1 MITPSFDD
9 FDAPASSTAPVNQ
22 APVKHRSSKDIAP
35 GIYFGMSNEQYHS
48 ANGISCS
55 GLKQVIECEADY
67 IWSKQCPQDPESL
80 RTFDIGTAF
89 HCIIGEPDEFD
100 SRYIIAPEF
109 NRRTNQGKADEA
121 AFLAE
126 VAHENKIVLS
136 HEDSRQLQMMRESC
150 YAHPVI
156 RMLLEMPGT
165 AEASIF
171 WNDAETGELMK
182 IRPDKYIQ
190 INDHHIVLDYKSIGQ
205 FDQMENQVERMGYH
219 MQYAMYCDGYRQQF
233 GTVPDF
239 YFAFCSTTLNCGRY
253 PATCRQLPHDWKAD
267 GHQLYRDA
275 LHKYHAAK
283 RDNDWLKIPEL
294 TRPRWAR

>member
-9 FDAPASSTAPVNQ
+9 FDLPAPAPIKPALPVQ
-22 APVKHRSSKDIAP
+22 VKDIAP

-55 GLKQVIECEADY
+55 GLKHVIACEADY
-67 IWSKQCPQDPESL
+67 MWSKQCPQDPEAL

-136 HEDSRQLQMMRESC
+136 HEDNKQLQMMRESC
-150 YAHPVI
+150 YAHPAI
-156 RMLLEMPGT
+156 RWLLEAQGV

-171 WNDAETGELMK
+171 WRDTETGELMK

-219 MQYAMYCDGYRQQF
+219 VQDAMYSDGYRQQF
-233 GTVPDF
+233 GAVPDF
-239 YFAFCSTTLNCGRY
+239 YFAFCSTTLSCGRY
-253 PATCRQLPHDWKAD
+253 QATCRQLPHDWKAA